1 MNKFQMGVVGRRVCI
16 KCEFY
21 RNVDSKIIGTH
32 LIEGREQKLF
42 YGGGS
47 KAGKKKI
54 YSEGVQSREQK
65 IFSGD
70 AGGEGESHKNEKI
83 S

>member
-1 MNKFQMGVVGRRVCI
+1 MGVVGRRVCI

-21 RNVDSKIIGTH
+21 RYVDSKIIGTH

-54 YSEGVQSREQK
+54 YSEGSIEQGAKKFLQRE
-65 IFSGD
+65 
-70 AGGEGESHKNEKI
+70 E
-83 S
+83 

>member
-1 MNKFQMGVVGRRVCI
+1 MGVVGRRVCI

-54 YSEGVQSREQK
+54 YSETQ
-65 IFSGD
+65 
-70 AGGEGESHKNEKI
+70 
-83 S
+83 